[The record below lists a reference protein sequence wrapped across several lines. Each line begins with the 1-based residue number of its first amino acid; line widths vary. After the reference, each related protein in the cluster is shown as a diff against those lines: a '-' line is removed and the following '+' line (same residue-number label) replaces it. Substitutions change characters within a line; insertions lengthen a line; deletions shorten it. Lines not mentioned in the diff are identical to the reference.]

1 MNLTHDANLIYEQMK
16 RDTKPASKMEC
27 GLEVISFMNAT
38 NNAIDAYN
46 LGRKSAMG
54 DRRFYLVTSILNGYI
69 AKWGCSKTEEDGVI
83 EKAFRIADKTIKKLN
98 EIEQKEFDDF
108 KNLK

>member
-1 MNLTHDANLIYEQMK
+1 MNLTYDANLIYEQMK
-16 RDTKPASKMEC
+16 RDARPASEMNC
-27 GLEVISFMNAT
+27 GLEVISLMNAT

-69 AKWGCSKTEEDGVI
+69 AKWGCQETEEDEVI

-98 EIEQKEFDDF
+98 KIEQKEFNDF
-108 KNLK
+108 KKLK